1 VDPYIR
7 YIAQKI
13 FWYILTFFVA
23 VVLIF
28 VIPRLIPG
36 NPISSIISQMA
47 TGGAQSE
54 SLEKIYESFM
64 HEFGLDKPLFF
75 QFIDYMKNVFTGNL
89 GISFSLFPKTVNE
102 ILGEALPWTLAL
114 QLPAILIGWIVGN
127 LLGAVAAYKKG
138 KFDNVLFPVSLFMS
152 AIPYYA
158 LAIILLYVFAVY
170 LGWFPAGGGYSRTL
184 LPSFSWEFIKDLLS
198 HYSLP
203 FLSIVLVAI
212 GGQAIGMREMSIYE
226 LNTDYVTYC
235 RMLGLSD
242 RKISTYVFR
251 NAMLPQIT
259 GLAIS
264 LGTMVGGALIT
275 EIVFEYPGIGTWLFN
290 GIRQQDYTLIQ
301 GATLI
306 IIIAVLLAN
315 FIIDLVY
322 GFVDPRIRIAQ
333 MEESQ

>member
-1 VDPYIR
+1 M
-7 YIAQKI
+7 
-13 FWYILTFFVA
+13 FWYVLTFFVA
-23 VVLIF
+23 VVIIF

-47 TGGAQSE
+47 TGGVQSE
-54 SLEKIYESFM
+54 SLEKIYESFI

-75 QFIDYMKNVFTGNL
+75 QFTDYMKNIFRGNL
-89 GISFSLFPKTVNE
+89 GVSFSLFPKTVNE

-114 QLPAILIGWIVGN
+114 QLPAILVGWIAGN
-127 LLGAVAAYKKG
+127 LLGAVAAYRKG
-138 KFDNVLFPVSLFMS
+138 KFDRVLFPASIFIS
-152 AIPYYA
+152 AMPYYV

-170 LGWFPAGGGYSRTL
+170 FGWFPTGGGYSITT
-184 LPSFSWEFIKDLLS
+184 LPSFSLSFMKDLLS

-203 FLSIVLVAI
+203 FLSIVLVTI

-242 RKISTYVFR
+242 RKISGYVFR

-264 LGTMVGGALIT
+264 IGTMVGGALIT
-275 EIVFEYPGIGTWLFN
+275 EIVFGYPGIGTWLFN
-290 GIRQQDYTLIQ
+290 GIRQQDYPLIQ
-301 GATLI
+301 GTTLI

-333 MEESQ
+333 MEESR